1 VLSISVAEDNPPLV
15 QVAVCQVDFAD
26 LEPNELKV
34 YWLDLKKDLE
44 GDANP
49 KNAKFRGKL
58 HLEVEYRPFVGEDP
72 SPVEVEGVVGGENGT
87 EITQPDVEIPEG
99 GGLLSINIQQGLDL
113 MPVDRGTCNAY
124 VEFKFRNE
132 THFTKVR
139 RFLHGVLAFA
149 LLLGWV
155 GCLVKCRHVV
165 SESWIL
171 NSHIVEAVFM
181 QWFAGDS

>member
-1 VLSISVAEDNPPLV
+1 MIVLLVSVAEDNPLLV
-15 QVAVCQVDFAD
+15 QVAVCQVNFAD

-72 SPVEVEGVVGGENGT
+72 SPVEIEGVVGGENGT
-87 EITQPDVEIPEG
+87 EITQPDVKIPEG
-99 GGLLSINIQQGLDL
+99 GRLLSINIQQGLDL

-124 VEFKFRNE
+124 VEFKFKNE

-139 RFLHGVLAFA
+139 RFLYGVLAFA
-149 LLLGWV
+149 LFVLG
-155 GCLVKCRHVV
+155 GC
-165 SESWIL
+165 
-171 NSHIVEAVFM
+171 AV
-181 QWFAGDS
+181 AKL